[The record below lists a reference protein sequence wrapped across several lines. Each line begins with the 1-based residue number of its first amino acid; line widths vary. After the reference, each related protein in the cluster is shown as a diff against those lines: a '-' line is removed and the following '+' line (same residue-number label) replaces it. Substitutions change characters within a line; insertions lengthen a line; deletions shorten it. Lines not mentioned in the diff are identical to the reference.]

1 MNSGLLFGPWVA
13 GVDPAERK
21 AQFRA
26 LAVLAA
32 VFSGWRNPLIGA
44 LREAEQDAAAGARAL
59 ELLDALPALTR
70 RRMLSVFA
78 AVHSPRGWD
87 GRP

>member
-1 MNSGLLFGPWVA
+1 MNAGLAFGPWLP
-13 GVDPAERK
+13 GVDPGERK

-44 LREAEQDAAAGARAL
+44 LRQAEHDAAAAAHAL
-59 ELLDALPALTR
+59 ELLDAL
-70 RRMLSVFA
+70 
-78 AVHSPRGWD
+78 
-87 GRP
+87 RP